1 MPRSHTFPLS
11 FGGVASVHDSGFSS
25 TGRPPDLSST
35 ALVLVGFQNDFFA
48 PGGALRPSLEDPERL
63 GGALEATVALVRRLT
78 STAATMVAVP
88 IGFTETYEELV
99 DPAGILASIKAVSA
113 FRKGT
118 VGAEMVD
125 GLRPFL
131 GRLKVTP
138 AGRGFDGFAGT
149 DLDSALGAAGIENV
163 VVAGALDSVCIDST
177 ARAAFQRG
185 YRVTVLCDCTFGRT
199 AFEHDFFCE
208 SIFPM
213 YAEVTASVTLL
224 DRVGAAEPAM

>member
-1 MPRSHTFPLS
+1 MH
-11 FGGVASVHDSGFSS
+11 GSGFSS
-25 TGRPPDLSST
+25 AGQSPDLSST

-48 PGGALRPSLEDPERL
+48 PDGALRPSLEDP
-63 GGALEATVALVRRLT
+63 GALRRTLDSTVALVRQLQN
-78 STAATMVAVP
+78 TAATILAVP

-99 DPAGILASIKAVSA
+99 EPAGILASIKAVSA
-113 FRKGT
+113 FRKGS

-125 GLRPFL
+125 ELRPFL
-131 GRLKVTP
+131 GRIQVTP
-138 AGRGFDGFAGT
+138 VGRGFDGFAGT
-149 DLDSALGAAGIENV
+149 DLDSALGAAGIQNV

-199 AFEHDFFCE
+199 SFEHDFFCD

-213 YAEVTASVTLL
+213 YAEVTDSVTLL
-224 DRVGAAEPAM
+224 DRVGAAEPVK